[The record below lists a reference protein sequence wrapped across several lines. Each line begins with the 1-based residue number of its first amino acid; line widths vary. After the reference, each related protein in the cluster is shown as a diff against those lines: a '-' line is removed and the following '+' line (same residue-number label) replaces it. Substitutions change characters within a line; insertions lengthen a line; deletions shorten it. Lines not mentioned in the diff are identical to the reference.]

1 MLYVP
6 VYVCPPMTFLFCR
19 RPVAGIG
26 STCIFGMELFF
37 LAALSNAI
45 RVLFVVVLA
54 LPIAVTAQVQTLV
67 IGEGGVDWVESI
79 EQTVGLDTSLAAT
92 GLQPVELDPS
102 VNINVGP
109 LTKSGQYTNIFG
121 GVWLISTGAPPA
133 LSTDGSPYIYGAP
146 GRREAIDGDVSLPTY
161 TGAITNYSIDFG
173 LPLPINR
180 VVFFPPASGGGAQRA
195 LIKDLYPRQY
205 VVSGSLNEL
214 EYLFTPKSTDFD
226 DVLKRKLAQSE
237 RVADV
242 RFPIQF
248 LRFVRVRFPV
258 PGFIAEIEV
267 YGVGFAPQ
275 ARYVSQLFDMGAPVN
290 FGRLHYIFEK
300 YRTAGLGTEPEIA
313 PDAPVHLAVE
323 TRSGRDETPMVHHII
338 TELGTE
344 RAVDLTT
351 FNRAPAPTGGS
362 CSSCTAGRAPGQ
374 RGSVQDDI
382 ANWSFWSVP
391 HLSTGE
397 EIRAPDGRQFI
408 QVRTFFTSKEV
419 FAYGRLKSL
428 SIEYSPLLAD
438 PILGE
443 IARADEPQPAAGVVE
458 VPIGVPVTLTYDVRA
473 DFTSAS
479 QVGFNAIRLVTPEAV
494 DFQRFEMGDP
504 LAVVEPDSMMVT
516 DQSLEV
522 YFPSNPVERSS
533 NVPLRLTFG
542 TRVFNFITLFEG
554 EVFQIA
560 GENLSQS
567 IDGGDATRLVSTN
580 DLRVITPLD
589 RLEVLSELNLGTA
602 LVTPNGDGIH
612 DRLELAYTLH
622 GVSAADVEVGVY
634 DLAGRLVYRLAAEA
648 RGEGR
653 YTESWDGLVKGQHTP
668 PGTYLLRVV
677 VDTDLGTFVK
687 IRIIGIVY

>member
-1 MLYVP
+1 MW
-6 VYVCPPMTFLFCR
+6 R
-19 RPVAGIG
+19 RESRITRSTRSDPEVGLSIVAVMG
-26 STCIFGMELFF
+26 FAEY
-37 LAALSNAI
+37 
-45 RVLFVVVLA
+45 LFVAILMA
-54 LPIAVTAQVQTLV
+54 NPCASTAQISRLV

-79 EQTVGLDTSLAAT
+79 EQTVGLDTSLAAN

-109 LTKSGQYTNIFG
+109 LTESGQNTNIFG
-121 GVWLISTGAPPA
+121 GVWLISSSAPA
-133 LSTDGSPYIYGAP
+133 DLSTDGSPYIYGAP

-205 VVSGSLNEL
+205 VVSGSLSEI
-214 EYLFTPKSTDFD
+214 EYLTTSRSTDFD

-248 LRFVRVRFPV
+248 LRFVKVRFPV

-267 YGVGFAPQ
+267 YGEGFAPQ
-275 ARYVSQLFDMGAPVN
+275 ARYVSQLFDMGAPVT
-290 FGRLHYIFEK
+290 FGRLHYVFEK
-300 YRTAGLGTEPEIA
+300 YRKAGFDAEPAIA

-323 TRSGRDETPMVHHII
+323 IRSGRDETPRVHHII

-344 RAVDLTT
+344 RVVDLTT

-362 CSSCTAGRAPGQ
+362 CSFCTSAGAPGQ

-397 EIRAPDGRQFI
+397 EIRAPDGRRFFK
-408 QVRTFFTSKEV
+408 VRMFFTSEEV

-438 PILGE
+438 RVLGE
-443 IARADEPQPAAGVVE
+443 IARADEPQPVADVVE
-458 VPIGVPVTLTYDVRA
+458 VSIGEPVMMTYDVRA

-479 QVGFNAIRLVTPEAV
+479 QGGFDAIRIVTPEAV
-494 DFQRFEMGDP
+494 DFQRFEMGEP
-504 LAVVEPDSMMVT
+504 LAEFEPDSLVVG
-516 DQSLEV
+516 DRALEV
-522 YFPSNPVERSS
+522 YFPSNPVEPSA
-533 NVPLRLTFG
+533 NVPLRLIFA
-542 TRVFNFITLFEG
+542 TRVFNFNTLFEG

-560 GENLSQS
+560 GKNLPQS
-567 IDGGDATRLVSTN
+567 INSGDATPLVSTD
-580 DLRVITPLD
+580 DLRVIAPVD
-589 RLEVLSELNLGTA
+589 RLEVISELDLSSDV
-602 LVTPNGDGIH
+602 VTPNGDGIQ

-622 GVSAADVEVGVY
+622 GVSVTDVELGVY
-634 DLAGRLVYRLAAEA
+634 DLAGRLVHRLVAEA

-653 YTESWDGLVKGQHTP
+653 YTESWDGLVQGQHAP
-668 PGTYLLRVV
+668 PGIYLLRVV
-677 VDTDLGTFVK
+677 VDADLGTFV
-687 IRIIGIVY
+687 RTRTIGIVY